1 VTIIALFS
9 ENARGADTKKSAY
22 SAGQAAPAF
31 QAKTVEGKPVRF
43 SGRLQGKV
51 VLLDFWATWCGP
63 CRAELPNVVS
73 AYQQFHSK
81 GFDVLSVSLDQARQG
96 PKLLKFV
103 QENNM
108 TWPQIYDGK
117 YWQADLAVK
126 YGIHSIPVPSSWT
139 ATPE

>member
-1 VTIIALFS
+1 MKVSRSFLNGFVAVTIIALFS

-43 SGRLQGKV
+43 SGRLQRQSRIARFLGHV
-51 VLLDFWATWCGP
+51 VRP

-81 GFDVLSVSLDQARQG
+81 GFDVLSVSLDQR
-96 PKLLKFV
+96 
-103 QENNM
+103 
-108 TWPQIYDGK
+108 GK
-117 YWQADLAVK
+117 GQN
-126 YGIHSIPVPSSWT
+126 SSNSYRRIT
-139 ATPE
+139 